1 MGLIDAVNPPLSPH
15 DFEQS
20 HFKSVSKNT
29 THAGVIFDATFGK
42 REKWQI
48 ERETKGL
55 CRQTCAKI
63 IVLSSMWTGQKSTLS
78 NDSWGQGKSS

>member
-1 MGLIDAVNPPLSPH
+1 MTLN
-15 DFEQS
+15 S
-20 HFKSVSKNT
+20 HILNLCQKIRHMQVSSLMQ
-29 THAGVIFDATFGK
+29 TFGK